1 MPWPTDRGRQE
12 APVDLGGKRLVV
24 IGGAGFIG
32 SHTVDTLLRDDIETW
47 ADRFLGVLGRPRGEV
62 SDLERMAAVE
72 LH

>member
-1 MPWPTDRGRQE
+1 MPLEERRARHQ
-12 APVDLGGKRLVV
+12 A
-24 IGGAGFIG
+24 IFQA
-32 SHTVDTLLRDDIETW
+32 LLRDDIETW